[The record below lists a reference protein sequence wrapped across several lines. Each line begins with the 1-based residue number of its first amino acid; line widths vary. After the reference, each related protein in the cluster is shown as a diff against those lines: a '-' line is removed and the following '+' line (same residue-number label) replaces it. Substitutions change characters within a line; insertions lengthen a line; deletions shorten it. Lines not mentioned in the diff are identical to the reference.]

1 MTDERVRRDETSGD
15 GCGCGCECGAPL
27 PDRARADA
35 PGAPGVGPPGA
46 LEQPARAEFRIE
58 DMDCA
63 SCLATIRG
71 ALAGRPGVLATE
83 GSPVSRRLVVSY
95 DGSRTDA
102 ETVRRAISELGYRA
116 LHFDEA
122 AGRPRVSAWRSGR
135 ALLTYAAGGVYVLG
149 LAARLL
155 AGRGLTEHAH
165 GFGTP
170 PGPDG
175 ILFLVAAAIGA
186 WNFVPKALGALRA
199 RRLDMHVLMAL
210 AVVGAVAI
218 GEYMEAAA
226 IAVLF
231 SLAELLESFAVERAN
246 ASVRSLMELSPDVAT
261 VRRDGREVEV
271 AASEVRAGEEVLVRP
286 GERIPV
292 DGIVTEGLSAVN
304 EAPITGEGIP
314 VDRGPGDEVY
324 AGSILHEGFLRVRS
338 SRDAGDTTLSRMI
351 RLVEEA
357 ERRRAPSERFVE
369 RFARVYTPVVTV
381 AAALVVLVPVLA
393 FGAPL
398 ETWLLRGLTLLV
410 IACPCAL
417 VISTPVS
424 VVSAVTSAA
433 RNGVLIKGGDS
444 LERMG
449 EVRAMAFDKSG
460 TLTHGRAEL
469 VEVVSLDGTSP
480 ERALRVAA
488 AAEARSE
495 HPLGRA
501 IVRAARNRGIRPE
514 TIPVE
519 EFASEPGRG
528 VRARVDGARYL
539 VGRPGVL
546 AESDR
551 FPDAARMAAEGR
563 TTVLLAREV
572 DSGAS
577 LEPVALLALA
587 DEPRP
592 VVRGVFGALRA
603 EGIRRIV
610 LLSGDH
616 GAAVAAV
623 GEAVGADELRA
634 RLTPTEKVD
643 AVREIEDEWGRVAMV
658 GDGVNDAPALAA
670 ASVGIALGAAASDAA
685 LETADIALMGDDL
698 ERLPYLVGLARL
710 SRRVIRQNIAAA
722 ILLKTV
728 LALGVPLGAVSLIVA
743 VLVGDMG
750 ASLAVTT
757 NALRLAR
764 VRPAPVP
771 VGSEPD

>member
-1 MTDERVRRDETSGD
+1 MNEPRAADRRTAGHGD
-15 GCGCGCECGAPL
+15 A
-27 PDRARADA
+27 A
-35 PGAPGVGPPGA
+35 GVGHA
-46 LEQPARAEFRIE
+46 SAAELARAEFRIE

-71 ALAGRPGVLATE
+71 ALADRPGVHGIE
-83 GSPVSRRLVVSY
+83 GSPVSRRLTVAF
-95 DGSRTDA
+95 DGERTDP
-102 ETVRRAISELGYRA
+102 ETLRRAISELGYRA
-116 LHFDEA
+116 LHLDESGA
-122 AGRPRVSAWRSGR
+122 RDRVGAWRSRR
-135 ALLTYAAGGVYVLG
+135 ALLTYAAGALYAVG
-149 LAARLL
+149 LLVRLS
-155 AGRGLTEHAH
+155 AGRGLTEHVH

-170 PGPDG
+170 PGADG
-175 ILFLVAAAIGA
+175 ALFLLAAAIGA
-186 WNFVPKALGALRA
+186 WNFLPKAIGALRS

-226 IAVLF
+226 IAFLF
-231 SLAELLESFAVERAN
+231 SLAELLEGFAVERAS
-246 ASVRSLMELSPDVAT
+246 ASVRSLMELSPDVAS
-261 VRRDGREVEV
+261 VRRDGREVTV
-271 AASEVRAGEEVLVRP
+271 PASEVRAGEEVLVRP

-292 DGIVTEGLSAVN
+292 DGVVSEGASAVN

-314 VDRGPGDEVY
+314 ADRGPGDEVY
-324 AGSILHEGFLRVRS
+324 AGSIVQEGFLRVRS
-338 SRDAGDTTLSRMI
+338 SRDAGDTTLARMI

-357 ERRRAPSERFVE
+357 EGRRAPSERFVE
-369 RFARVYTPVVTV
+369 RFARIYTPAVTI
-381 AAALVVLVPVLA
+381 AAALVVIVPVLA
-393 FGAPL
+393 FGAPF

-449 EVRAMAFDKSG
+449 EVRVMAFDKSG
-460 TLTHGRAEL
+460 TLTHGRAEF
-469 VEVVSLDGTSP
+469 VEVVALNGVSAD
-480 ERALRVAA
+480 EALRLAA

-501 IVRAARNRGIRPE
+501 IVRAARARGMRPE
-514 TIPVE
+514 DVAVE
-519 EFASEPGRG
+519 GFESMPGRG
-528 VRARVDGARYL
+528 VRARVEGVSYL
-539 VGRPGVL
+539 VGRPTLL
-546 AESDR
+546 AEPGR
-551 FPDAARMAAEGR
+551 IPELARVTAEGR
-563 TTVLLAREV
+563 TTVLLARERA
-572 DSGAS
+572 DREGW

-592 VVRGVFGALRA
+592 VVRAVFEALRG

-623 GEAVGADELRA
+623 GEAVGADEVRH
-634 RLTPTEKVD
+634 RLDPAGKVD
-643 AVREIEDEWGRVAMV
+643 AVRELEATWGRVAMV

-670 ASVGIALGAAASDAA
+670 ATVGIALGAAASDAA

-698 ERLPYLVGLARL
+698 ERLPYLVRLARM

-722 ILLKTV
+722 IVLKAV
-728 LALGVPLGAVSLIVA
+728 LAAGVPLGAVSLIVA

-764 VRPAPVP
+764 VAP
-771 VGSEPD
+771 EE

>member
-1 MTDERVRRDETSGD
+1 M
-15 GCGCGCECGAPL
+15 
-27 PDRARADA
+27 
-35 PGAPGVGPPGA
+35 
-46 LEQPARAEFRIE
+46 EFRIE

-71 ALAGRPGVLATE
+71 ALDGRPGVLATE
-83 GSPVSRRLVVSY
+83 GSPVSRSLVVTY
-95 DGSRTDA
+95 DGRLTDP
-102 ETVRRAISELGYRA
+102 ESVRRSISDLGYRA
-116 LHFDEA
+116 LRAEET
-122 AGRPRVSAWRSGR
+122 AGSPRVGAWRSGR
-135 ALLTYAAGGVYVLG
+135 ARLTYVAGGLYVLG
-149 LAARLL
+149 LAARVG

-175 ILFLVAAAIGA
+175 WLFLLAAAVGA
-186 WNFVPKALGALRA
+186 WNFLPKAFGALRA

-210 AVVGAVAI
+210 AVVGAIAI

-226 IAVLF
+226 IAFLF

-246 ASVRSLMELSPDVAT
+246 ASVRALMELSPDVAT
-261 VRRDGREVEV
+261 VQRDGREVTV
-271 AASEVRAGEEVLVRP
+271 PASEVRAGESVLVRP

-292 DGIVTEGLSAVN
+292 DGVVEDGFSAVN
-304 EAPITGEGIP
+304 EAPITGEGVP
-314 VDRGPGDEVY
+314 ADRGPGDEVF
-324 AGSILHEGFLRVRS
+324 AGSIVQEGFLRVRS
-338 SRDAGDTTLSRMI
+338 SRDAGDTTLARMI

-369 RFARVYTPVVTV
+369 RFARIYTPVVTA
-381 AAALVVLVPVLA
+381 AAALVVVVPVLA
-393 FGAPL
+393 FGAPF

-469 VEVVSLDGTSP
+469 VEIVSLDGTP
-480 ERALRVAA
+480 EDAVLGVASA
-488 AAEARSE
+488 VEARSE

-501 IVRAARNRGIRPE
+501 VVRAARTRGLRPE
-514 TIPVE
+514 STPVE
-519 EFASEPGRG
+519 EFAAMPGRG
-528 VRARVDGARYL
+528 VRARIGGQRFV
-539 VGRPGVL
+539 VGRPGL
-546 AESDR
+546 LGDLGR
-551 FPDAARMAAEGR
+551 FPGIARVTAEGR
-563 TTVLLAREV
+563 TPVLLARDPDGTGEQ
-572 DSGAS
+572 
-577 LEPVALLALA
+577 LEPVAVLALA

-592 VVRGVFGALRA
+592 FVRGVFERLRE

-610 LLSGDH
+610 LLSGDQ
-616 GAAVAAV
+616 GAAVEAV
-623 GEAVGADELRA
+623 GTAVGADAVLS
-634 RLTPTEKVD
+634 RLDPGEKVD
-643 AVREIEDEWGRVAMV
+643 AVREIEADWGRAAMV

-698 ERLPYLVGLARL
+698 GRLPYLVHLARM

-722 ILLKTV
+722 ILLKAV

-764 VRPAPVP
+764 VTPRDLPASP
-771 VGSEPD
+771 GESG